1 MQLARRS
8 GFVGALALLGGCASL
23 HPTTPLPIAAPPQ
36 WANSASVS
44 PPVSAEPQW
53 WARLRD
59 PVIDHLIDAALADN
73 PTVTEALARVD
84 QARANLD
91 ANRAAR
97 IPRADVSGSASYGQ
111 QNLGTAGGVNA
122 VRTTSATISPS
133 LSWEL
138 DLWGRVRHTAAAAQ
152 SRLDARTADAGAAR
166 LLITTQIASGVL
178 RLRACNYSL
187 GIRAEDIASR
197 RTDLELMRTRLSF
210 GNVAPVEVSTARSN
224 LASAE
229 TDRISQRE
237 SCTREV
243 DALVAISGID
253 AARIRS
259 LLPEPPVP
267 AVAARPISAPRPV
280 SDLRGIIPAAPSMQ
294 PVLPATVLLNH
305 PAVVAAEREAT
316 ARWSEIG
323 VAKAE
328 RMPRID
334 LAAILTGQWIRAL
347 GTTTSFTTWSA
358 GPQLSG
364 TLFDAGAGAANV
376 RSAQARYR
384 EAVAI
389 LQGSVRSAVQ
399 EIEDGLAAQQSAEQR
414 LATSREAVAAAR
426 FSLTANEAGR
436 RAGSISQFELEES
449 RRQFNLAQ
457 ESAIAAERDHS
468 AAWVELIRATGN
480 AFDITGA
487 VAAGGS
493 VPRAADTAAIQPQ

>member
-1 MQLARRS
+1 MQFAR
-8 GFVGALALLGGCASL
+8 GFGVAGVLALVGGCAS
-23 HPTTPLPIAAPPQ
+23 HAPTPLLPITAPPQ
-36 WANSASVS
+36 WANSASAS
-44 PPVSAEPQW
+44 PIASADPQW
-53 WARLRD
+53 WTRLSD
-59 PVIDHLIDAALADN
+59 PVIDRLIDAALAGN
-73 PTVTEALARVD
+73 PTVAEAIARVD
-84 QARANLD
+84 QARASLD
-91 ANRAAR
+91 SSRAAR
-97 IPRADVSGSASYGQ
+97 VPRADVSGSVSYGQ

-122 VRTTSATISPS
+122 VNTTSATISPS
-133 LSWEL
+133 LSWEI
-138 DLWGRVRHTAAAAQ
+138 DLWGRVRHTAAAARN
-152 SRLDARTADAGAAR
+152 RLDARTADADAAR
-166 LLITTQIASGVL
+166 LSITTQIASGVL
-178 RLRACNYSL
+178 RLRGCNHSL

-224 LASAE
+224 LANAE

-243 DALVAISGID
+243 DTLVAISGID
-253 AARIRS
+253 AATIRS

-267 AVAARPISAPRPV
+267 AVEGRPISFPRPV
-280 SDLRGIIPAAPSMQ
+280 LDLGGIIPAAPPMQ
-294 PVLPATVLLNH
+294 PVLPATVLLHH
-305 PAVVAAEREAT
+305 PSVVAAEREAT

-376 RSAQARYR
+376 RNARARYR
-384 EAVAI
+384 EALAT

-399 EIEDGLAAQQSAEQR
+399 EIEDGLAAQLSAEQR
-414 LATSREAVAAAR
+414 MTTSREAVAAAR
-426 FSLTANEAGR
+426 FSLTANEARR

-468 AAWVELIRATGN
+468 AAWVELVRATGN
-480 AFDITGA
+480 AFDITDATAASGSTA
-487 VAAGGS
+487 NAAG
-493 VPRAADTAAIQPQ
+493 AAAIQP